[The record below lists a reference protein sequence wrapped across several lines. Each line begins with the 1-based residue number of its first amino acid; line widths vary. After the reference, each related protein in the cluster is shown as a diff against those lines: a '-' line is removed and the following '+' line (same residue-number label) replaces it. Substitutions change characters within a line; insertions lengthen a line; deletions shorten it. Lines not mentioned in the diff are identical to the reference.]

1 MNILALGGSGNMGRM
16 AVALLLESPSATS
29 ITVASNDYERAKF
42 LVESIGSDKLK
53 AVEIEVTQKNK
64 LVELISSHDLVVNTV
79 GPYYKF
85 ATMILKAAIEAKK
98 PYVDIC
104 DDWKPTLEMLKMDE
118 KAKQAGVTAI
128 VGMGSSPGVTNLM
141 AMIACSKLDKVDD
154 LITAWGYGTQEG
166 VGTKP
171 IHYVR
176 PREFYKKFKAMPVIA
191 NAATMHLFYETLE
204 EIPTYRGGKLVEIK
218 PLTNAGPLQFPGFK
232 DIYVCHI
239 GHPEPV
245 TLPRV
250 IKANSVSNLM
260 YLGTTVTDIIREYT
274 QQISTKEI
282 TVNEASIKFA
292 EKVRNL
298 GKEVGFIKQFIGF
311 PPSLSVIATG
321 MKNGKKMKVA
331 IANNIVPFG
340 GMAGITSVPLTLA
353 VDMILNGEI
362 TQKGVLTP
370 EEVILDP
377 MEFFDRYARY
387 CGENLSGNDVLL
399 IKEVEL

>member
-1 MNILALGGSGNMGRM
+1 MNILALGGSGGMGRM

-29 ITVASNDYERAKF
+29 ITVASKDYERAKF

-64 LVELISSHDLVVNTV
+64 LVDLISSHDLVVNTV
-79 GPYYKF
+79 GPYYKY

-166 VGTKP
+166 VGKKP

-176 PREFYKKFKAMPVIA
+176 PREFYQKFKDMPVIA

-245 TLPRV
+245 TLSRV

-292 EKVRNL
+292 EQVRNL
-298 GKEVGFIKQFIGF
+298 GKQPGFIKQFIGF
-311 PPSLSVIATG
+311 PPVLSVIATG
-321 MKNGKKMKVA
+321 MKSGKKMKVA
-331 IANNIVPFG
+331 IANNRVPFG
-340 GMAGITSVPLTLA
+340 GMAGITSVPLTL
-353 VDMILNGEI
+353 VVEMIFNGEI
-362 TQKGVLTP
+362 PQKGVLTP
-370 EEVILDP
+370 EEVIRDP

>member
-29 ITVASNDYERAKF
+29 ITVASKDYERAKF
-42 LVESIGSDKLK
+42 LVESIGLDKLK

-79 GPYYKF
+79 GPYYKY

-118 KAKQAGVTAI
+118 KAKQAGLTAI

-166 VGTKP
+166 VGKKP

-176 PREFYKKFKAMPVIA
+176 PREFYKKFKGMPIIA

-218 PLTNAGPLQFPGFK
+218 PLTNAGPLQFPGYK

-245 TLPRV
+245 TLSRV

-282 TVNEASIKFA
+282 TISEASIKFA
-292 EKVRNL
+292 KQVRNL

-331 IANNIVPFG
+331 IANNRVPFG

-353 VDMILNGEI
+353 VEMILNGEI